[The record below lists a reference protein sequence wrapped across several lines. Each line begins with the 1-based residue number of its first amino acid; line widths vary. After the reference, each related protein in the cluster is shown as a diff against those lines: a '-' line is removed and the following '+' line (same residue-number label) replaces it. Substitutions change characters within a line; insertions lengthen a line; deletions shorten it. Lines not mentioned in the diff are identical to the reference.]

1 MRFPILGHYAALH
14 HHARRTAFD
23 DRRLPNATTPPAAT
37 RLAAGQ
43 TSLAMATHQ
52 MSIT

>member
-1 MRFPILGHYAALH
+1 MRFLILGHYAALH
-14 HHARRTAFD
+14 HHAHCTAFD
-23 DRRLPNATTPPAAT
+23 DRRWTNAVTPPVAT
-37 RLAAGQ
+37 RLAAAQ